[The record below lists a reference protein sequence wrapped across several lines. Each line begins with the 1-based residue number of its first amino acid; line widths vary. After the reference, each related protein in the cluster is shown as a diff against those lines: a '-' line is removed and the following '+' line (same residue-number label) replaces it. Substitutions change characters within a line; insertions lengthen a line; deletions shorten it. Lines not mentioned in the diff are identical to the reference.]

1 MEITQLAFNPP
12 RAPTP
17 QQEEE
22 VVEEEEPVLA
32 ASAVETEPE
41 APVAGIAASSTMSSS
56 FRFIQDSE
64 LETPVFEEGA
74 EWIEKADAVDHEEE
88 HAVNGVTPE
97 AAPADVRCCHNPDEI
112 LPNALLCRLPMDPL
126 TGLPMTKVVFLLL
139 LASMPSLELPAP

>member
-32 ASAVETEPE
+32 ASVVETEPE
-41 APVAGIAASSTMSSS
+41 PPVVGVPALPMSSS

-74 EWIEKADAVDHEEE
+74 EWIEKADAVGHEEG
-88 HAVNGVTPE
+88 HAVNGIITE
-97 AAPADVRCCHNPDEI
+97 AAPADVRRCYI
-112 LPNALLCRLPMDPL
+112 
-126 TGLPMTKVVFLLL
+126 
-139 LASMPSLELPAP
+139 SS